1 MQEVGG
7 SIPPGSTS
15 LRRLRLLRLG
25 KPSRSERCRVGDYF
39 SVIASQRIR
48 ASRRP
53 MTGCAKAIQ
62 SVPGGKLDG
71 FVAEF
76 IIGPAEGGTRW
87 LLAMTV

>member
-1 MQEVGG
+1 
-7 SIPPGSTS
+7 
-15 LRRLRLLRLG
+15 
-25 KPSRSERCRVGDYF
+25 
-39 SVIASQRIR
+39 
-48 ASRRP
+48 

-87 LLAMTV
+87 LLAMRV